1 MPGVDGNQIT
11 FSTGTLTQKTLPT
24 ADSLKLDYDET
35 DDEDVDNEESD
46 VAWPGS
52 HQGDLQR
59 KTFFTEYHLQYNL
72 FLQYRAYI
80 IGQHLVKVLPEI
92 LGHDSEGS

>member
-1 MPGVDGNQIT
+1 MGHLFCCHAVELVVRHCHDGE
-11 FSTGTLTQKTLPT
+11 
-24 ADSLKLDYDET
+24 DEI
-35 DDEDVDNEESD
+35 DEVEAAKKNVDNEESD